1 MGQNLKRREGRVGR
15 EKSLLRKQEVMTGE
29 VTLRVLG
36 SLANPCKYLG
46 WGRWTLKG
54 APYRNREDKPEE
66 QS

>member
-1 MGQNLKRREGRVGR
+1 MAGRSLYRE
-15 EKSLLRKQEVMTGE
+15 
-29 VTLRVLG
+29 LG
-36 SLANPCKYLG
+36 SLANPYKYLH